1 LFLFPTSAQPPCC
14 ARAYDCDLVL
24 EDLKYFVCHNKLLEA
39 NHSATAVVKDQTCA
53 AYAQYAGLQIA
64 EANRTHSDR
73 GFFGY

>member
-1 LFLFPTSAQPPCC
+1 MSHNVPIHSLLCFIYFTSSIFSFFRQ
-14 ARAYDCDLVL
+14 
-24 EDLKYFVCHNKLLEA
+24 LLEA